1 MCLSSSLVKLSYR
14 LRKVTRM
21 KPRITKAKT
30 KAKTKTKVVLLKNT
44 LAKTAPEG
52 YAPERY
58 DAGLLGAD
66 DSARLTLVELKL
78 PVDAAAPKDA
88 IHAKYHSVLAMEAA
102 RKMRRS
108 RQKLRTGQEV
118 CHHLKMMLA
127 SDSSPRESVARKQAA
142 GTEPQFRLGF

>member
-1 MCLSSSLVKLSYR
+1 
-14 LRKVTRM
+14 M
-21 KPRITKAKT
+21 KPRISKAITKAITKEKT
-30 KAKTKTKVVLLKNT
+30 KAKTKTKTKTKIVLLKST
-44 LAKTAPEG
+44 SAKTATQGCKPEK
-52 YAPERY
+52 Y

-127 SDSSPRESVARKQAA
+127 SDLSPRGAVPRKHAA
-142 GTEPQFRLGF
+142 GKEPQFRLGF

>member
-1 MCLSSSLVKLSYR
+1 
-14 LRKVTRM
+14 M

-30 KAKTKTKVVLLKNT
+30 KAKTKTKVVLLKST

-127 SDSSPRESVARKQAA
+127 SDPSPRGSVP
-142 GTEPQFRLGF
+142 TETGCWYRTSISIGVLNGPFLCLGPVY

>member
-1 MCLSSSLVKLSYR
+1 M
-14 LRKVTRM
+14 
-21 KPRITKAKT
+21 
-30 KAKTKTKVVLLKNT
+30 LKST
-44 LAKTAPEG
+44 SAKTATQGCKPEK
-52 YAPERY
+52 Y

-127 SDSSPRESVARKQAA
+127 SDPSPRGAVPRKQAA

>member
-1 MCLSSSLVKLSYR
+1 
-14 LRKVTRM
+14 M
-21 KPRITKAKT
+21 KSRISKAKT
-30 KAKTKTKVVLLKNT
+30 KAKTKAALLKNT
-44 LAKTAPEG
+44 WAKTAPEG

-88 IHAKYHSVLAMEAA
+88 VHAKYHSVLAMEAA

-108 RQKLRTGQEV
+108 RQKRRTGQEV

-127 SDSSPRESVARKQAA
+127 SDPSPRESVPRKQAA
-142 GTEPQFRLGF
+142 GTKPQFRLGF

>member
-1 MCLSSSLVKLSYR
+1 
-14 LRKVTRM
+14 M
-21 KPRITKAKT
+21 KSRISKAKTKT
-30 KAKTKTKVVLLKNT
+30 KAKTKVALLKST
-44 LAKTAPEG
+44 LAETTPEG
-52 YAPERY
+52 CAHERY

-88 IHAKYHSVLAMEAA
+88 VHAKCHSVLAMEAA

-108 RQKLRTGQEV
+108 RQKRRTGQEV

-127 SDSSPRESVARKQAA
+127 SDPSPREFVPRKQAA
-142 GTEPQFRLGF
+142 GTKPQFRLGF

>member
-1 MCLSSSLVKLSYR
+1 
-14 LRKVTRM
+14 M
-21 KPRITKAKT
+21 KSRISK
-30 KAKTKTKVVLLKNT
+30 
-44 LAKTAPEG
+44 AKTAPE
-52 YAPERY
+52 ADASEKY
-58 DAGLLGAD
+58 DVGLLGAD

-88 IHAKYHSVLAMEAA
+88 VHAKYHSVLAMEAA

-127 SDSSPRESVARKQAA
+127 SDPSPRESVPRKQTA
-142 GTEPQFRLGF
+142 GTVPQFRLGF

>member
-1 MCLSSSLVKLSYR
+1 
-14 LRKVTRM
+14 M
-21 KPRITKAKT
+21 KSRISKAITKAKT
-30 KAKTKTKVVLLKNT
+30 KAKTKTKTKIVLLKST
-44 LAKTAPEG
+44 FAKTAPEG
-52 YAPERY
+52 CEPEKY

-66 DSARLTLVELKL
+66 DSARLSLVEFTL
-78 PVDAAAPKDA
+78 PVDTAPKAA

-127 SDSSPRESVARKQAA
+127 SDPSPRGAVPRKQAA

>member
-1 MCLSSSLVKLSYR
+1 MVKLSYR

-30 KAKTKTKVVLLKNT
+30 KAKTKTKTKVVLLKST
-44 LAKTAPEG
+44 SAKTATEG
-52 YAPERY
+52 CKPQKY

-78 PVDAAAPKDA
+78 PVGAAAPKDA

-127 SDSSPRESVARKQAA
+127 SDPSPRGAAPRKQAA

>member
-1 MCLSSSLVKLSYR
+1 
-14 LRKVTRM
+14 M
-21 KPRITKAKT
+21 KSRISKAKT
-30 KAKTKTKVVLLKNT
+30 KAKTKTGLLKNT
-44 LAKTAPEG
+44 WAKTAPEG

-78 PVDAAAPKDA
+78 PVDAAA
-88 IHAKYHSVLAMEAA
+88 HSVLAMEAA

-127 SDSSPRESVARKQAA
+127 SDPSSRESVPRKQAA

>member
-1 MCLSSSLVKLSYR
+1 MKSRIS
-14 LRKVTRM
+14 KV
-21 KPRITKAKT
+21 
-30 KAKTKTKVVLLKNT
+30 
-44 LAKTAPEG
+44 KTAPE
-52 YAPERY
+52 ADASEKY
-58 DAGLLGAD
+58 DVGLLGAD
-66 DSARLTLVELKL
+66 DSARLSLVEFTL
-78 PVDAAAPKDA
+78 PVDAGPKAA

-127 SDSSPRESVARKQAA
+127 SDPSPRESVPRKQAA